1 MRTLLIDGNS
11 LLNRA
16 FYGIRPLSTKSGVP
30 TNGVFGFLNIWFKL
44 LGEVKPDRVCV
55 AFDLKQPT
63 FRHKMYAEY
72 KAGRHPT
79 PDELLAQFPVLK
91 ELLDA
96 LGIPRREIPGYEA
109 DDIIGTLSDKL
120 GGEVFIATGDRDSFQ
135 LINDRVTVL
144 LAGAKV
150 AGGETLRCDPAKINE
165 LYGVSPAQLRDV
177 KGLMGD
183 SSDNIPGVKG
193 VGEKTACELI
203 RRYGDLE
210 GVYANIDEQKG
221 ALREKLERDKDVA
234 FMSRE
239 LGTIC
244 LEAPVDLDPDAYLIK
259 QTDSAQTAA
268 ALKKYELEKF
278 IEKLG
283 LTGAVPAEEEP
294 EAAPAAEARE
304 CGEGEFASALNALE
318 AADVYIDF
326 NAGAAAL
333 CGAPTLLCRD
343 LDGAVKALSAYNG
356 RLRVN
361 DYKKLC
367 RRCAELSLPT
377 PEAEFCAAIGG
388 YLLYPDRSD
397 YSVPAL
403 ARLLSLPRPAE
414 DAAACAAVFPAVCG
428 AVAAE
433 LEADG
438 MTALMRDIELPL
450 ARVLTDMERAG
461 FTVDVA
467 GLQAFGAELSARAD
481 NVRAQIYELAGGE
494 FNVNSPKQL
503 GDVLFNKLG
512 LHGGKKTKTG
522 WSTDAET
529 LGKLRGESDIVDL
542 VLEYR
547 TLTKLVSTYVVGLS
561 EAAGED
567 GRVHTTFLQTE
578 TRTGRISSREPNL
591 QNIPVRTE
599 LGSNMRRFFRAAD
612 GCVLV
617 DADYSQIELRLL
629 AALSGDENMIAAFL
643 SGNDFHRE
651 TAARVFGIPSE
662 MVTPLIRGRA
672 KAINFGIVYGMGAFT
687 LSKDLKISVRDAK
700 EYIENYFA
708 TYPKVRQWLD
718 GSVASAKATGYARTA
733 LGRRRRLE
741 GINGKNAV
749 MRNFE
754 ERVAMNMPV
763 QGTAADVIKLAMVN
777 TAKRLAAEGFRA
789 RLILQVHD
797 ELIVEAPETEA
808 DAVGRLLKEEMEN
821 AYKCAVPL
829 NVEVGV
835 GRTWYEAK

>member
-30 TNGVFGFLNIWFKL
+30 TNGVYGFLNIWFKL
-44 LGEVKPDRVCV
+44 LGEVKPDRACV

-63 FRHKMYAEY
+63 FRHEMYSEY

-150 AGGETLRCDPAKINE
+150 AGGETMRCDPAKINE
-165 LYGVSPAQLRDV
+165 LYGVEPKQLRDV

-210 GVYANIDEQKG
+210 GVYANINEQKG

-244 LEAPVDLDPDAYLIK
+244 LETPVGTLPDEYIIK
-259 QTDSAQTAA
+259 QNDPAAVAA
-268 ALKKYELEKF
+268 ALKKYELERF

-283 LTGAVPAEEEP
+283 LADAVPAEETPAVPAP
-294 EAAPAAEARE
+294 EAKEADADA
-304 CGEGEFASALNALE
+304 FASALGALD
-318 AADVYIDF
+318 AADVCIDF
-326 NAGAAAL
+326 IDGAAAL
-333 CGAPTLLCRD
+333 CGEAPLICRD
-343 LDGAVKALSAYNG
+343 LDGAAKALSAYPG

-367 RRCAELSLPT
+367 RRCAELSLPM
-377 PEAEFCAAIGG
+377 PKAAFCAAIGG
-388 YLLYPDRSD
+388 YLLWPDRSD
-397 YSVPAL
+397 YSVFAL
-403 ARLLSLPRPAE
+403 ARLLSIPRPAGE
-414 DAAACAAVFPAVCG
+414 DAASAASLLPAVCD
-428 AVAAE
+428 AVAAA

-438 MTALMRDIELPL
+438 MTALMRDMELPL

-467 GLQAFGAELSARAD
+467 GLQAFGAELSARAEA
-481 NVRAQIYELAGGE
+481 AQAEIYRLAGCE

-503 GDVLFNKLG
+503 GDVLFNKIG
-512 LHGGKKTKTG
+512 LPGGKKTKTG

-529 LGKLRGESDIVDL
+529 LGKLRGESEIVDL

-547 TLTKLVSTYVVGLS
+547 TLTKLVSTYVAGLS

-687 LSKDLKISVRDAK
+687 LSKDLKITVREAK

-708 TYPKVRQWLD
+708 TYPKVREWLD
-718 GSVASAKATGYARTA
+718 ASVESAKATGYARTA
-733 LGRRRRLE
+733 LGRRRRLD

-749 MRNFE
+749 ARNFE

-777 TAKRLAAEGFRA
+777 TAKRLADEGFKA

-797 ELIVEAPETEA
+797 ELIVEAPEAEA
-808 DAVGRLLKEEMEN
+808 DAVGKLLKDEMEN

-829 NVEVGV
+829 IVEVGS

>member
-1 MRTLLIDGNS
+1 MKTLLIDGNS

-16 FYGIRPLSTKSGVP
+16 FYGVRPLSTKDGVP
-30 TNGVFGFLNIWFKL
+30 TNGVFGFMNILFRL
-44 LGEVKPDRVCV
+44 LADVAPDRACV

-96 LGIPRREIPGYEA
+96 YGVPRREVPGYEA
-109 DDIIGTLSDKL
+109 DDIIGTLSEKL
-120 GGEVFIATGDRDSFQ
+120 GGEVFIATGDRDAFQ
-135 LINDRVTVL
+135 LVSGRVTVL

-150 AGGETLRCDPAKINE
+150 AGGETMRCDPAKINE
-165 LYGVSPAQLRDV
+165 LYGVEPKQLRDV

-203 RRYGDLE
+203 RRYSDLE

-221 ALREKLERDKDVA
+221 ALREKLERDREVA
-234 FMSRE
+234 FLSRE

-244 LEAPVDLDPDAYLIK
+244 LEAPVETDPDAYLIK
-259 QTDSAQTAA
+259 PYDPAALAA
-268 ALKKYELEKF
+268 AFKKYELEKF

-283 LTGAVPAEEEP
+283 LRNAAPA
-294 EAAPAAEARE
+294 EAAPAAPVPEASE
-304 CGEGEFASALNALE
+304 ADAAAFASALGKLE
-318 AADVYIDF
+318 SADVYLDF
-326 NAGAAAL
+326 AAGEGAL
-333 CGAPTLLCRD
+333 CAEAPLICRD
-343 LDGAVKALSAYNG
+343 LDGAAKALSAYAG

-367 RRCAELSLPT
+367 RRCAELSLPM
-377 PEAEFCAAIGG
+377 PKAAFCAAIGG
-388 YLLYPDRSD
+388 YLLRPDRSD
-397 YSVPAL
+397 YSVFAL
-403 ARLLSLPRPAE
+403 ARLLSIPRPAGE
-414 DAAACAAVFPAVCG
+414 DAASAASLLPAVCD
-428 AVAAE
+428 AVAAA

-438 MTALMRDIELPL
+438 MTALLRDMELPL

-461 FTVDVA
+461 FTVDTD
-467 GLQAFGAELSARAD
+467 GLNAFGTELSARAE
-481 NVRAQIYELAGGE
+481 AIQTEIYRLAGCE
-494 FNVNSPKQL
+494 FNLNSPKQL
-503 GDVLFNKLG
+503 GDVLFNRLG
-512 LHGGKKTKTG
+512 LRGGKKTKTG

-529 LGKLRGESDIVDL
+529 LGKLRGESEIVDL

-547 TLTKLVSTYVVGLS
+547 TLTKLVSTYVNGLS

-599 LGSNMRRFFRAAD
+599 LGSNMRRFFRAAE
-612 GCVLV
+612 GCALV

-651 TAARVFGIPSE
+651 TAARVFGTPADT
-662 MVTPLIRGRA
+662 VTPEIRGRA

-687 LSKDLKISVRDAK
+687 LSKDLKISVYDAK
-700 EYIENYFA
+700 NYIENYFR
-708 TYPKVRQWLD
+708 TYPKVREWLD
-718 GSVASAKATGYARTA
+718 ASVASAKETGYARTA

-741 GINGKNAV
+741 GINGTNAV

-777 TAKRLAAEGFRA
+777 TAARLRREGFGA

-808 DAVGRLLKEEMEN
+808 EAVGRLLKEEMEN
-821 AYKCAVPL
+821 AYSCAVPL
-829 NVEVGV
+829 IAEVGV
-835 GRTWYEAK
+835 GKTWYDAK

>member
-1 MRTLLIDGNS
+1 MKTLLIDGNS

-16 FYGIRPLSTKSGVP
+16 FSGVRPLSTKEGVP
-30 TNGVFGFLNIWFKL
+30 TNGVFGFMNILFRL
-44 LGEVKPDRVCV
+44 LADVAPDCACV

-96 LGIPRREIPGYEA
+96 YGVPRREVPGYEA
-109 DDIIGTLSDKL
+109 DDIIGTLSEKL
-120 GGEVFIATGDRDSFQ
+120 GGEVFIATGDRDAFQ
-135 LINDRVTVL
+135 LVSDRVTVL
-144 LAGAKV
+144 LAGSKV
-150 AGGETLRCDPAKINE
+150 AGGETMRCDPAKINE
-165 LYGVSPAQLRDV
+165 LYGVAPAQLRDV

-203 RRYGDLE
+203 RRYSDLE

-221 ALREKLERDKDVA
+221 ALREKLERDREVA
-234 FMSRE
+234 FLSRE

-244 LEAPVDLDPDAYLIK
+244 LEAPVETDPDAYLIK
-259 QTDSAQTAA
+259 PYDPAALAA
-268 ALKKYELEKF
+268 AFKKYELEKF

-283 LTGAVPAEEEP
+283 LRNAAPA
-294 EAAPAAEARE
+294 EAAPAAPAPEASE
-304 CGEGEFASALNALE
+304 ADAAAFASALGKLE
-318 AADVYIDF
+318 SADVHLDF
-326 NAGAAAL
+326 NAGEAAL
-333 CGAPTLLCRD
+333 CGVSPLLCRD
-343 LDGAVKALSAYNG
+343 LEGAVSALSAYG
-356 RLRVN
+356 GTLRVN
-361 DYKKLC
+361 DHKRLC
-367 RRCAELSLPT
+367 RVCAELSLPA
-377 PEAEFCAAIGG
+377 PKVVFCASIGG

-397 YSVPAL
+397 YSVFAL
-403 ARLLSLPRPAE
+403 ARLLGLPRPAKE
-414 DAAACAAVFPAVCG
+414 DSAAAASLLPAVCD

-433 LEADG
+433 LESDG
-438 MTALMRDIELPL
+438 MTVLMRDMELPL
-450 ARVLTDMERAG
+450 AGVLTDMERAG
-461 FTVDVA
+461 FTVDVD
-467 GLQAFGAELSARAD
+467 GLKAFGAELSERAE
-481 NVRAQIYELAGGE
+481 ATQTEIYRLAGCE
-494 FNVNSPKQL
+494 FNLNSPKQL
-503 GDVLFNKLG
+503 GDVLFNRLG
-512 LHGGKKTKTG
+512 LRGGKKTKTG

-529 LGKLRGESDIVDL
+529 LGKLRGESEIVDL

-547 TLTKLVSTYVVGLS
+547 TLTKLVSTYVNGLS
-561 EAAGED
+561 EAAGDD

-599 LGSNMRRFFRAAD
+599 LGSNMRRFFRAAE

-651 TAARVFGIPSE
+651 TAARVFGIPAD
-662 MVTPLIRGRA
+662 MVTPEIRGRA

-687 LSKDLKISVRDAK
+687 LSKDLKISVYDAK
-700 EYIENYFA
+700 NYIENYFR

-718 GSVASAKATGYARTA
+718 ASVASAKETGYARTA

-741 GINGKNAV
+741 GINGGNAV
-749 MRNFE
+749 MRSFE

-777 TAKRLAAEGFRA
+777 TAARLRREGFGA

-797 ELIVEAPETEA
+797 ELIVEAPEAEA
-808 DAVGRLLKEEMEN
+808 EAVGSLLKEEMEN
-821 AYKCAVPL
+821 AYSCAVPL
-829 NVEVGV
+829 IAEVGV
-835 GRTWYEAK
+835 GKTWYEAK